1 MCGSRWRYA
10 IGECRTFVAGREFV
24 EGQLIQDESFRQLR
38 AACAS
43 LNEKQQRVIE
53 LAYYQGLSQSRIA
66 ELLGQPWGTVK
77 SWTRSALQSLRES
90 MGEH

>member
-1 MCGSRWRYA
+1 
-10 IGECRTFVAGREFV
+10 VAATPLESAELSSPAASA

-66 ELLGQPWGTVK
+66 EVLGQPLGTVK
-77 SWTRSALQSLRES
+77 SWTRSALQALRES